1 MIWHSSTAQEVLSNF
16 NVDKDKGLDSATA
29 SERLNKYKENEIHTL
44 NLNKLSSIILNEIK
58 SKFNIFLFVLSLLY
72 FIVSLATKYNG
83 TTEAIMIIVL
93 LAIRMAIN
101 IFREYLT
108 TKHLNK
114 YSISVK
120 SLATVIRNGEETTIL
135 ASQLVPGDIILLK
148 EGDYIP
154 ADARLIDSYVLKCDE
169 FSLTGEIVPIDK
181 IHDAVFDDITPIPNR
196 FNMVYCGT
204 NVINGQAK
212 AVVTGTGAFTEISKA
227 ENIENVAN
235 SNETQ
240 LKANINS
247 IEKITTS
254 VALAASFI
262 VFLVTLFLDFN
273 AANVSFALI
282 VLKKALISFAFFSCA
297 TNGVID
303 ALYNTIICCS
313 TKHMEDN
320 NVIPINVTAAEN
332 LKDISVICTDK
343 TGVITSNN
351 MSVAKVYDGNQITN
365 LETDGINES
374 VVSILR
380 LALICSNLEQS
391 EHYEKHANS
400 MECAIEKACIKYY
413 SMSKIDIDGVY
424 PKLCELPFTHDRR
437 LMTIV
442 TAINGK
448 PYAIVKG
455 APEVIAARC
464 NRTNED
470 EINKVSKSFAED
482 ALKVISVAMKPL
494 SEIPA
499 NPNSEELEY
508 GLTFVGV
515 IGIEDP
521 IHNDIVSIIK
531 NSKQLNKKIIM
542 LTGDHI
548 STAIAVAK
556 RIGIL
561 PNEDMA
567 ISCEDLASFSDD
579 ELAAKIKD
587 YTVFARTT
595 SEDKLRIVKA
605 LQQNGEKVLVTGDSI
620 KDSYALRQ
628 ADIGCSMG
636 LTATDMVNYSADIIL
651 KDNKFSS
658 IFSGINESFKIT
670 EVVKKG
676 IGLILGFGI
685 LELVLLIIGSFI
697 FKTPP
702 ISTASILF
710 FNIVLLGLFPTLL
723 ALEKNGDLSDKI
735 SSRLIDVKNLL
746 TISAPVILLSIF
758 SLMGFGISVNASLN
772 SAYATTFA
780 ILGLGLVLHSLSLI
794 SAKSLISSKTLK
806 FRILPIGV
814 LAAVIIILLFT
825 LTPLGQILTLG
836 IIPRNCTILIIVS
849 CVCTIVVDEI
859 IKIISKYL

>member
-1 MIWHSSTAQEVLSNF
+1 MIWHSSTAQEVLDNF
-16 NVDKDKGLDSATA
+16 NVDATKGLGSDTA
-29 SERLNKYKENEIHTL
+29 NERLDKYKENEIHTL
-44 NLNKLSSIILNEIK
+44 NQNKLSNIILCEAKN
-58 SKFNIFLFVLSLLY
+58 KFNIILFVVTLLY
-72 FIVSLATKYNG
+72 FIVSLVTKHNG
-83 TTEAIMIIVL
+83 TEAIIIFALLFIRIIARVL
-93 LAIRMAIN
+93 QKY
-101 IFREYLT
+101 FT

-120 SLATVIRNGEETTIL
+120 SLATVIRNSEEITIL

-148 EGDYIP
+148 EGDYVP

-169 FSLTGEIVPIDK
+169 YSLTGEIVPVDK
-181 IHDAVFDDITPIPNR
+181 IHDAVFEDITPIPNR

-204 NVINGQAK
+204 NIINGQAK

-227 ENIENVAN
+227 ENIKHISN

-240 LKANINS
+240 LKSSLNTVEKVCTS
-247 IEKITTS
+247 I
-254 VALAASFI
+254 VLCASFLI
-262 VFLVTLFLDFN
+262 FLVTLFLDFN
-273 AANVSFALI
+273 AENISFALI
-282 VLKKALISFAFFSCA
+282 VLKKVLISLAFFSCA
-297 TNGVID
+297 THGIFS
-303 ALYNTIICCS
+303 ALYTSIICCS

-320 NVIPINVTAAEN
+320 NVVPININAAEN
-332 LKDISVICTDK
+332 LKEISVICTDK
-343 TGVITSNN
+343 TGVITSND
-351 MSVAKVYDGNQITN
+351 MSVVRVYDGNQVID
-365 LETDGINES
+365 LETDGANES
-374 VVSILR
+374 VISILR

-400 MECAIEKACIKYY
+400 MECAIEKACMKY
-413 SMSKIDIDGVY
+413 SSVSKTDIDGVY
-424 PKLCELPFTHDRR
+424 PKLCELPFTHDRK

-464 NRTNED
+464 NKTNEK
-470 EINKVSKSFAED
+470 EISEVSNSFAQD

-499 NPNSEELEY
+499 NPNSDELEY

-521 IHNDIVSIIK
+521 IHKDIISIIK
-531 NSKQLNKKIIM
+531 SSKQLNKKIVM

-548 STAIAVAK
+548 LTAVSVAK

-561 PNEDMA
+561 SNESQA
-567 ISCEDLASFSDD
+567 ISCEELSNLTDD
-579 ELAAKIKD
+579 ELAAKIND
-587 YTVFARTT
+587 YTVFARAA

-605 LQQNGEKVLVTGDSI
+605 FKQNGEKVLVTGDSI
-620 KDSYALRQ
+620 NDAHALRQ

-651 KDNKFSS
+651 TDNKFSS
-658 IFSGINESFKIT
+658 IFSAISESLNFSETI
-670 EVVKKG
+670 KKG
-676 IGLILGFGI
+676 VRLILGFGI
-685 LELVLLIIGSFI
+685 LELILLILGSII

-702 ISTASILF
+702 ISTASLLF
-710 FNIVLLGLFPTLL
+710 FNIVLLGAFPVLL
-723 ALEKNGDLSDKI
+723 SLEKHIDLPKKSNH
-735 SSRLIDVKNLL
+735 SLIDIKNLL
-746 TISAPVILLSIF
+746 TTSAPVVLLLVL
-758 SLMGFGISVNASLN
+758 SLIGFGMSVKISLA

-780 ILGLGLVLHSLSLI
+780 ILSLGLVLHSLSLA
-794 SAKSLISSKTLK
+794 SYKSLISRQTIK

-814 LAAVIIILLFT
+814 ILSVIIILLFT

-836 IIPRNCTILIIVS
+836 VIPANCGLLIIIS
-849 CVCTIVVDEI
+849 CISTLALDEI
-859 IKIISKYL
+859 VKLATNKL